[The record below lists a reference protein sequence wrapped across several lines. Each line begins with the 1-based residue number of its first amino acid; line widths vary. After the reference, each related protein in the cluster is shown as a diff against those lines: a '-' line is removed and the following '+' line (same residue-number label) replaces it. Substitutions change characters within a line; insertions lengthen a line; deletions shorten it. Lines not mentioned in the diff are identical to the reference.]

1 MNRYLQPGDWIKKPN
16 STGTYEIKS
25 IFGTGASCAVYY
37 AVRTDDSDIRT
48 EHLLKEYNP
57 RRLKM
62 ERDMDGALRP
72 KDASLFE
79 AGKELFERGY
89 KRQLE
94 VRHCVDTKNSTSNIQ
109 TIFFANNTCY
119 IDMTVME
126 GETYEKVK
134 ENTLIDLLKRIR
146 AITKVVGSYHKQGL
160 LHLDLKPE
168 NIFTIRESCDFVQLF
183 DFDSVIKKETVASA
197 LYLSYSQSWAAQEQI
212 LPNRRNRICEATDL
226 YAIGE
231 ILFFKLMGR
240 HSQPHERRSFSK
252 ITIDADNRLLE
263 GVDPRVIPLLSD
275 ILKHTVCDVAEKRY
289 QSAVVL
295 LKKLDEAIALSNPH
309 EPFLQH
315 HLPLKA
321 AYFVGRDAELQEIEK
336 RLIQNDKLFIS
347 GMGGM
352 GKSELARQYAH
363 AHKDEYDAVV
373 FSVCNTDLESMILD
387 DSLLPI
393 CHVQRGDKKDR
404 EYLKKKYSA
413 LESLCNK
420 RVLIIVD
427 NFNDLQD
434 STLSKLLQL
443 NCKMLFTSR
452 CDVSEYNYEQLSL
465 GVLGKDYVWDIFHTW
480 YKAKLNSEDR
490 MAVEQILNLYQGH
503 TMAVELIAKQ
513 MRASNMTP
521 RQMLDKLHAGG
532 FSDSGRESVIHAKD
546 GMNTK
551 MNIHS
556 HIRRL
561 FDVAE
566 LSEDQVY
573 VLANLSLIPPSG
585 IAKRQFHDWCKLDT
599 YEDINELIKSGW
611 IRQEEGSEMI
621 FLHPVIADVMLDEL
635 ERQFELCRPLIVTI
649 AGFLKKGKPDNE
661 PDGIY
666 GDMPSTRYER
676 LIPIVQTIMKR
687 ISRFENPS
695 DVGISFI
702 IKAASA
708 LYEFGSVTLY
718 LEVVEKVIAAQQK
731 RSTQETMMTVGL
743 LNVRGI
749 LLSAN
754 CDYQLA
760 EKSYKQALELA
771 IAYCGEADPQTLT
784 IGQNLISTY
793 REWRKD
799 DKVKEYYL
807 QMRSMFSSKT
817 NQIFPASEYT
827 NMGLNAKRLGYYS
840 DAEHFYQKALWRRIE
855 ELGLNHGL
863 TGLAHMNLGALYS
876 FLDNYEKAE
885 EHLEQ
890 ARSSMLVYYGEKHSS
905 TATAYAHLGD
915 LALKQGR
922 YEHAEMCFQNVLKIR
937 SELYGKMHLDTAT
950 AFADLATVMWQKNDW
965 DLAYQYY
972 QEAIVIRR
980 QILGDNHINLSPLL
994 RHLGSMQ
1001 MEHGELD
1008 AAKRNLLDAEII
1020 ETNYYGVS
1028 KPRPD
1033 VALTKNALGLLFK
1046 AQGEYDEAIRYCS
1059 EALNI
1064 WQHIYGD
1071 MHTHTAVA
1079 HLNLGVLYRE
1089 CNRYQEA
1096 ITELEEALQI
1106 LVRVQGVNSLDVAS
1120 VHSALGK
1127 TYFELGKKAI
1137 AEKEYQIAFETRQK
1151 LLPPDHSLVK
1161 QICQRIQEL
1170 HDNVK

>member
-16 STGTYEIKS
+16 STGTYEVKS

-37 AVRTDDSDIRT
+37 AVRTDDSDIQT

-62 ERDMDGALRP
+62 ERDMDGALHP

-109 TIFFANNTCY
+109 TIFFTNNTCY

-126 GETYEKVK
+126 GETYDKVK

-197 LYLSYSQSWAAQEQI
+197 LFLSYSQSWAAQEQI

-231 ILFFKLMGR
+231 ILFCKLMDR

-295 LKKLDEAIALSNPH
+295 LEKLDEAIAISYPH

-315 HLPLKA
+315 HLPSKA
-321 AYFVGRDAELQEIEK
+321 SYFVGRDVELHEIEK
-336 RLIQNDKLFIS
+336 RLSQYDKLFIS

-352 GKSELARQYAH
+352 GKSELVRQYAH
-363 AHKDEYDAVV
+363 AHKDKYDAVI

-393 CHVQRGDKKDR
+393 CHVQRGNQKDR
-404 EYLKKKYSA
+404 DYLKEKYSI
-413 LESLCNK
+413 LKRLCNK

-434 STLSKLLQL
+434 NTLNKLLQL
-443 NCKMLFTSR
+443 NCKILFTTR
-452 CDVSEYNYEQLSL
+452 CDVSEYGYEQLSL

-490 MAVEQILNLYQGH
+490 MAVERILNLYQGH

-521 RQMLDKLHAGG
+521 RQMLDKLHAGS

-599 YEDINELIKSGW
+599 YEDINELIESGW
-611 IRQEEGSEMI
+611 IRQDEGSELI
-621 FLHPVIADVMLDEL
+621 FLHPVIAAVMLDEL
-635 ERQFELCRPLIVTI
+635 EHQFELCRPLLMTI
-649 AGFLKKGKPDNE
+649 AGFLNKGRPDNE
-661 PDGIY
+661 PDSIY
-666 GDMPSTRYER
+666 GAMPSTRYER
-676 LIPIVQTIMKR
+676 LIPIVRNILNK
-687 ISRFENPS
+687 ISRFKNIPKT
-695 DVGISFI
+695 GILFI
-702 IKAASA
+702 ITVASE
-708 LYEFGSVTLY
+708 LHEFGGSALY
-718 LEVVEKVIAAQQK
+718 LEVVEKAIAVQQK
-731 RSTQETMMTVGL
+731 RPAQEYMMTIKL
-743 LNVRGI
+743 LNIRGM

-771 IAYCGEADPQTLT
+771 ISNCGESDPKTLT
-784 IGQNLISTY
+784 IGRNLISTY
-793 REWRKD
+793 REWGKD

-807 QMRSMFSSKT
+807 QMRSAFSDES
-817 NQIFPASEYT
+817 NRIFSASEHT
-827 NMGLNAKRLGYYS
+827 NMGLNAKKLGYYS
-840 DAEHFYQKALWRRIE
+840 DAEYFYQKALWRRIE
-855 ELGLNHGL
+855 ECGLNHGL

-876 FLDNYEKAE
+876 FVDNYEKAE

-890 ARSSMLVYYGEKHSS
+890 ARISLRDYYGERHSS
-905 TATAYAHLGD
+905 TATAYAHSGD

-922 YEHAEMCFQNVLKIR
+922 YEQAEWCFQKVLEIR
-937 SELYGKMHLDTAT
+937 LELHGKRHLDTAT
-950 AFADLATVMWQKNDW
+950 AFANLAAVMWKQNKW

-972 QEAIVIRR
+972 QEAIVITR
-980 QILGDNHINLSPLL
+980 QILGANHISLSSLL

-1001 MEHGELD
+1001 MEQGDLD
-1008 AAKRNLLDAEII
+1008 AAKSNLLVAEII
-1020 ETNYYGVS
+1020 EADYYDAS
-1028 KPRPD
+1028 EPHPN
-1033 VALTKNALGLLFK
+1033 VAITKNALGLLFK

-1064 WQHIYGD
+1064 WQHIYGN

-1079 HLNLGVLYRE
+1079 RLNLGVIYRE

-1096 ITELEEALQI
+1096 ITELEESLQI
-1106 LVRVQGVNSLDVAS
+1106 LVQVQGVNSLDVAS

-1137 AEKEYQIAFETRQK
+1137 AEKEYQIAFEIRQK
-1151 LLPPDHSLVK
+1151 LLPPTHSLVK

-1170 HDNVK
+1170 HDSVE